1 VAASD
6 STSRA
11 VNASRVQPLWARVDA
26 NRTKLTVFVVAFIL
40 GSALLLALALIA
52 LPGALIG
59 AAGVAVEQITNP
71 TAYWQGYAL
80 AVAGAFVLFLLI
92 GSLIAAI
99 QLSNAEDWVRNRFSG
114 RPLAPGESPV
124 LESALADMA
133 LAAGLPEI
141 PAVLVLEE
149 DGVNAFA
156 LGTIRKRA
164 VIGITRGMLDEF
176 SADELRAV
184 LATLIAR
191 IIAGDIMFGTALA
204 ALMGPIKAIRESRA
218 AAGGVASGCANT
230 GCVDPGCANPG
241 CSSGGC
247 SDMDGC
253 LDLGGDDNAAG
264 CLGMVGVIAF
274 FIVVA
279 IITYAAVVTAAWIV
293 TIWGRALNRTSYEK
307 ADAEGMLLLKD
318 PTPMLLALKKAIL
331 SATTVGSEDQSYDG
345 IFYAPTSGTP
355 RVERAERR
363 RFERLREVLGVEGM
377 AAGLDDATGDTPR

>member
-1 VAASD
+1 MVDSYSSKRAA
-6 STSRA
+6 RI
-11 VNASRVQPLWARVDA
+11 QPLWARVDA

-59 AAGVAVEQITNP
+59 IAGVAVGAVAGP
-71 TAYWQGYAL
+71 DAYWQGYAL
-80 AVAGAFVLFLLI
+80 AVGGAFVLFLLI

-99 QLSNAEDWVRNRFSG
+99 QLSNAEDWVRNRFGG
-114 RPLAPGESPV
+114 RTLEPGEAPA

-133 LAAGLPEI
+133 LAAGLPET
-141 PAVLVLEE
+141 PTVLVLEE
-149 DGVNAFA
+149 GGVNAFA

-164 VIGITRGMLDEF
+164 VIGVTRGMLDEF

-184 LATLIAR
+184 LATLVAR

-230 GCVDPGCANPG
+230 GCVDPGC
-241 CSSGGC
+241 SSAGC

-253 LDLGGDDNAAG
+253 LDVGGDDSAAG
-264 CLGMVGVIAF
+264 CLGIVGVIVF
-274 FIVVA
+274 FVIVA
-279 IITYAAVVTAAWIV
+279 AITYAAVVTAAWIV
-293 TIWGRALNRTSYEK
+293 TLWGRALNRTSYEK

-318 PTPMLLALKKAIL
+318 PAAMLLALKKAIL
-331 SATTVGSEDQSYDG
+331 SATTVGSQDQSYDG

-363 RFERLREVLGVEGM
+363 RFERLAEVLGVEGL
-377 AAGLDDATGDTPR
+377 AARLDGADADAAR

>member
-1 VAASD
+1 VVDSYSSKRAA
-6 STSRA
+6 
-11 VNASRVQPLWARVDA
+11 RVQPLWERVDA
-26 NRTKLTVFVVAFIL
+26 NRMKLTVFVVAFIL
-40 GSALLLALALIA
+40 GSALLLALTLIA

-59 AAGVAVEQITNP
+59 AAGVAVEQITDP
-71 TAYWQGYAL
+71 SGYWQGYAL
-80 AVAGAFVLFLLI
+80 AVGGAFVLFLLI

-99 QLSNAEDWVRNRFSG
+99 QLSNAEDWVRNRFGG
-114 RPLAPGESPV
+114 RPLKPGEAPT

-133 LAAGLPEI
+133 LAAGLLETPS
-141 PAVLVLEE
+141 VLVLEE
-149 DGVNAFA
+149 GGVNAFA

-164 VIGITRGMLDEF
+164 VIGVTRGMLEEF

-184 LATLIAR
+184 LATLVAR

-218 AAGGVASGCANT
+218 AAGGVASGCANA
-230 GCVDPGCANPG
+230 GCTDPG
-241 CSSGGC
+241 CSSAGC

-253 LDLGGDDNAAG
+253 LDVGGDDSPAG
-264 CLGMVGVIAF
+264 CLGLVGVIVF

-279 IITYAAVVTAAWIV
+279 VITYAAVVTAAWIV
-293 TIWGRALNRTSYEK
+293 TMWGRALNRTSYEK

-318 PTPMLLALKKAIL
+318 PAAMLLALKKAVL
-331 SATTVGSEDQSYDG
+331 SATTVGSQDQSYDG

-363 RFERLREVLGVEGM
+363 RFERLAEVLGVEGL
-377 AAGLDDATGDTPR
+377 AASLDGADTDAAR

>member
-1 VAASD
+1 VADAD
-6 STSRA
+6 STPRA
-11 VNASRVQPLWARVDA
+11 VSASRVQPLWARVDA

-59 AAGVAVEQITNP
+59 AAGIAVEEILNP
-71 TAYWQGYAL
+71 VAYWQGYAL
-80 AVAGAFVLFLLI
+80 AVGGAFVLFLLI

-114 RPLAPGESPV
+114 RPLEPGEAPV

-133 LAAGLPEI
+133 LAAGLPET
-141 PAVLVLEE
+141 PSVLVLEE
-149 DGVNAFA
+149 GGVNAFA

-164 VIGITRGMLDEF
+164 VIGITRGMLDQF
-176 SADELRAV
+176 TADELRAV
-184 LATLIAR
+184 LATLVAR

-230 GCVDPGCANPG
+230 GCADPGCSDPG
-241 CSSGGC
+241 CTSGC
-247 SDMDGC
+247 SNADGC
-253 LDLGGDDNAAG
+253 LDVGGDDSAAG
-264 CLGMVGVIAF
+264 CLGIVGVIVF

-279 IITYAAVVTAAWIV
+279 MITYAAVVTAAWIV
-293 TIWGRALNRTSYEK
+293 TIWGRALNRTTYEK

-331 SATTVGSEDQSYDG
+331 SATTVGSQDQSYDG

-355 RVERAERR
+355 AVERAERR
-363 RFERLREVLGVEGM
+363 RFERLREVLGVDGM
-377 AAGLDDATGDTPR
+377 AASLDTAEGDAPR